1 MGLLLKL
8 LSKVTPRRLDPVATV
23 RLQTRLAGIMAIK
36 YPTRYSTDEDA
47 FDEIPD
53 TPAIPPRLPSHEQN
67 PKAVPD
73 SVMETRRDALAAV
86 RRKVEESSGA
96 GKMKGKVG
104 IITGVGPISGI
115 GVSETAYDDQ
125 PTQLTM
131 PNRLP
136 QLG

>member
-1 MGLLLKL
+1 MLLKP
-8 LSKVTPRRLDPVATV
+8 LSRVAARRLDPVTTV
-23 RLQTRLAGIMAIK
+23 QLQTRVAGIMAIK

-53 TPAIPPRLPSHEQN
+53 TPAIPPRLPSYEQN

-73 SVMETRRDALAAV
+73 NVMETRRDALAAV

-115 GVSETAYDDQ
+115 GVSDAAYNDQ
-125 PTQLTM
+125 TTQLTIS
-131 PNRLP
+131 NRLLP
-136 QLG
+136 LD